1 MQQKEGVTEKSG
13 KESTLQNTSAQGL
26 VQQVVNY
33 VESHC
38 TEKLSCALVA
48 REFSYHSNSLN
59 RIIQEEMGCSLHEVI
74 TRAKINAAIQLL
86 LETDMSIA
94 NIAYRISFYDH
105 AHFAKVF
112 RKATGYSPSSY
123 RQAHRPAGTQETM

>member
-1 MQQKEGVTEKSG
+1 MQQKEDVTEKSG
-13 KESTLQNTSAQGL
+13 KESTLQNASAPGL
-26 VQQVVNY
+26 AQQVVNY

-48 REFSYHSNSLN
+48 KEFSYHSNSLN

-74 TRAKINAAIQLL
+74 TRAKIDAAIRLL

-123 RQAHRPAGTQETM
+123 RQAHRSAGTHEAK